1 MCTECCSQNASEFYA
16 LPQSREIFSYPQLKI
31 IEIGRI
37 KLTNSMP
44 LESIKDKVDGN
55 ECDLSLNDLTA
66 VPVKELVCNRNIAR

>member
-1 MCTECCSQNASEFYA
+1 MFSCKGFNNC
-16 LPQSREIFSYPQLKI
+16 EIFSYPQLKI

-66 VPVKELVCNRNIAR
+66 VPVKKLVCDLVISPDN